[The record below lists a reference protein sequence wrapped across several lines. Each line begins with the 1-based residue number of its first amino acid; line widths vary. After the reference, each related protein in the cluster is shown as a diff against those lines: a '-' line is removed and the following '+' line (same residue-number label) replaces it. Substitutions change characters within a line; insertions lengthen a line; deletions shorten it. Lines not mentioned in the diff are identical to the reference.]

1 MFGHIILRDIPKE
14 QVQLDL
20 LVYEIAGGFRG
31 FAMVPPGAHYV
42 NVKKND
48 AMQAGFWCVVPEEGV
63 VIRVFDH
70 DTGTFKED
78 TPENVKTYTEL
89 ALGGAMNKSLIPV
102 LARSPVDAEAW
113 TSLTR
118 HLTLQAFPPAL
129 HDEQPMVPPAA
140 AEGRDLGQ
148 WFEQSFKSRFEQAF
162 LGTHKGNINAFLAEF
177 EHAYLQ
183 MLLGNDEAAGK
194 RWRHLLLAVFNAGE
208 HAMRA
213 SPDVFPPLVDVI
225 VTQLI
230 YMPDEFFDAGAI
242 GSQGQYM
249 VEDLCDTGIVELAY
263 KGDLLGTILADR
275 KAPMQG

>member
-20 LVYEIAGGFRG
+20 LFYEIAGGFRG
-31 FAMVPPGAHYV
+31 FAMVPPGVHYI
-42 NVKKND
+42 NVRRNGV
-48 AMQAGFWCVVPEEGV
+48 MQAGFWCAVPDSGV

-70 DTGTFKED
+70 DTGSFKD
-78 TPENVKTYTEL
+78 DSPENVKTYTEL
-89 ALGGAMNKSLIPV
+89 ARAGAMNKSLIPV

-118 HLTLQAFPPAL
+118 HLAWQAFPPAL
-129 HDEQPMVPPAA
+129 HDEQPMVPPALD
-140 AEGRDLGQ
+140 EGKDLGE
-148 WFEQSFKSRFEQAF
+148 WFEKRFKSRFEQAF
-162 LGTHKGNINAFLAEF
+162 LGTHEGDINAFLAEF
-177 EHAYLQ
+177 EYAYLQ
-183 MLLGNDEAAGK
+183 MVARNDEVAGK
-194 RWRHLLLAVFNAGE
+194 RWRHLLMASFNAGE
-208 HAMRA
+208 HVMRA

-242 GSQGQYM
+242 GSQGRYM
-249 VEDLCDTGIVELAY
+249 VEDLCDTGIVALAF

-275 KAPMQG
+275 KPQVQG